1 MHISTPALLIPLIL
15 AALAATTPVPANS
28 DPTPATTSTTTFTP
42 TPHLLP
48 RAPARAKKVSPP
60 PPPPPPPP
68 RRINAAPR
76 TQWGGAPRTQWAGN
90 SPPSFQV
97 RPGIGLSGGQWTV
110 PKPPRVVGGPRGVP
124 PSRGAGGGGGRS
136 RPAQRPKP
144 RRG

>member
-48 RAPARAKKVSPP
+48 RAPARAKKVS

-124 PSRGAGGGGGRS
+124 PSRGAGGGGGRP